1 VSVLQLPS
9 AQKRPLIKQ
18 IFTQTLNNRK
28 KKGPTNPPTTENN
41 NARVSEVERR
51 RKTRRRKN
59 ASGGSERQQ
68 QRRIIGIIS
77 LLFTTTTTTAGVET
91 VREILFHSVSCFSG
105 KISID
110 LLRALFLSD
119 IFIKTRA
126 RVVSFDF
133 STLYTHRERYRCA
146 FRVEKREHIK
156 KKACGNTLVRVF
168 DSSASREGTRAP
180 GEETQ
185 GIRPPF
191 LNFFLYIYVFL
202 SFNACVINLSLSLS
216 LSGSF

>member
-1 VSVLQLPS
+1 
-9 AQKRPLIKQ
+9 
-18 IFTQTLNNRK
+18 
-28 KKGPTNPPTTENN
+28 
-41 NARVSEVERR
+41 
-51 RKTRRRKN
+51 
-59 ASGGSERQQ
+59 
-68 QRRIIGIIS
+68 
-77 LLFTTTTTTAGVET
+77 
-91 VREILFHSVSCFSG
+91 VSCFSG

-202 SFNACVINLSLSLS
+202 SFNACVINLSLSLFVWFLLRAFLASMSVRIDS
-216 LSGSF
+216 LLFSLFYRNRCAADVRTARSARIRINTTAGEGVRVAVVPLTARIVVVVIIITGSTSRRWRRRWRRQSGTKRRRLRAW